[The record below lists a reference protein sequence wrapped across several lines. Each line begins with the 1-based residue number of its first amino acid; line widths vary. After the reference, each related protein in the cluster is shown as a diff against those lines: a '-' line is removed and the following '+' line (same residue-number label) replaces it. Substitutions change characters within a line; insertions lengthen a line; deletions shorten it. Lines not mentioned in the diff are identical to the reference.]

1 MRAAFQAFREAITP
15 ALKVSQFAEGKLT
28 PDEFV
33 YSCHALIRAYPS
45 FQWLEVNPQY
55 AKSILPPTNQ
65 CIICRNI
72 PSRSR
77 VSNQSESVEAQD
89 TDGTG
94 DDAWVA
100 TQIKH
105 EPVTTVDEYADIDNY
120 VDQSVL
126 QTVNQDAGVAKP
138 AEELRFYDMCITYD
152 NYYACP
158 RAYLVGR
165 AANGTPL
172 TPDEMSQDVMQ
183 DYVNRTATMERH
195 PFSPDTITIS
205 IHPCRHA
212 HAMKRIL
219 QGMSV
224 GSGGNVSVGS
234 YMVAFL
240 KMLASMLPTME
251 YDYTGSVRL

>member
-15 ALKVSQFAEGKLT
+15 TLKFSQFAEGKLT

-33 YSCHALIRAYPS
+33 HSCQALIRAFPS
-45 FQWLEVNPQY
+45 FQWLPMQPGQPT
-55 AKSILPPTNQ
+55 KSYLPPEQQ
-65 CIICRNI
+65 CIVCANI
-72 PSRSR
+72 PSRAR
-77 VSNQSESVEAQD
+77 VAQTANALGED
-89 TDGTG
+89 TDAG
-94 DDAWVA
+94 DNWVA
-100 TQIKH
+100 TSSVGSAQ
-105 EPVTTVDEYADIDNY
+105 EVDEYADIDNY
-120 VDQSVL
+120 EDP
-126 QTVNQDAGVAKP
+126 TVSQIAKQDAGVLP
-138 AEELRFYDMCITYD
+138 PGEELRLYDMYITYD

-165 AANGTPL
+165 TANGTPL

-183 DYVNRTATMERH
+183 DYINRTATMERH
-195 PFSPDTITIS
+195 PFSPDTMTIS
-205 IHPCRHA
+205 IHPCRHS

-224 GSGGNVSVGS
+224 GTGGNVSVES

-251 YDYTGSVRL
+251 YDYTSSVRL

>member
-1 MRAAFQAFREAITP
+1 MRAAFQAFREAIAPT
-15 ALKVSQFAEGKLT
+15 LKFSQFADGKLT

-33 YSCHALIRAYPS
+33 HSCNALIRAYPS
-45 FQWLEVNPQY
+45 FQWLPLRPGQQT
-55 AKSILPPTNQ
+55 KSYLPPEQQ
-65 CIICRNI
+65 CIVCANI
-72 PSRSR
+72 PSRTR
-77 VSNQSESVEAQD
+77 VAQTADALGED
-89 TDGTG
+89 TDAG
-94 DDAWVA
+94 DNWVA
-100 TQIKH
+100 T
-105 EPVTTVDEYADIDNY
+105 TTHTAAVADEYADIDNY
-120 VDQSVL
+120 EDPAVSQIA
-126 QTVNQDAGVAKP
+126 NQDSGVIPLNA
-138 AEELRFYDMCITYD
+138 ELRLYDMYITYD

-165 AANGTPL
+165 TACGTQL

-183 DYVNRTATMERH
+183 DYINRTATMERH
-195 PFSPDTITIS
+195 PFEPDIMTIS
-205 IHPCRHA
+205 IHPCRHT

-224 GSGGNVSVGS
+224 GSGGNVSVES

>member
-15 ALKVSQFAEGKLT
+15 TLKFSQFAEGKLT

-33 YSCHALIRAYPS
+33 HSCQALIRAFPS
-45 FQWLEVNPQY
+45 FQWLPLRPGQPT
-55 AKSILPPTNQ
+55 KSYLPPEQQ
-65 CIICRNI
+65 CIVCANI
-72 PSRSR
+72 PSRAR
-77 VSNQSESVEAQD
+77 VSQTADALGED
-89 TDGTG
+89 TDAG
-94 DDAWVA
+94 DNWVA
-100 TQIKH
+100 TSSATAQ
-105 EPVTTVDEYADIDNY
+105 EVDEYADIDNY
-120 VDQSVL
+120 VDQAVL
-126 QTVNQDAGVAKP
+126 QTANQDVNVVAYQN
-138 AEELRFYDMCITYD
+138 AQLRLYDMYITYD

-165 AANGTPL
+165 AADGTPL

-183 DYVNRTATMERH
+183 DYINRTATMERH
-195 PFSPDTITIS
+195 PFEPDTLTIS

-224 GSGGNVSVGS
+224 GTGGNLSVES

-251 YDYTGSVRL
+251 YDYTSSVRL